1 MRNEIIEDE
10 ICLNICTLTTKVDLK
25 RNKETIKTHESPLVA
40 RRQCDVTQ
48 DFPLGRGHSRK
59 QKWPIS
65 DPRGV
70 SIVEHTDL
78 IIEVINR
85 TSDGIC
91 TGGGVPKSKDRA
103 FSNGHLGNSDG
114 MGKRQVRE
122 VGLTLTFLPHF
133 ISFR

>member
-1 MRNEIIEDE
+1 M
-10 ICLNICTLTTKVDLK
+10 
-25 RNKETIKTHESPLVA
+25 
-40 RRQCDVTQ
+40 
-48 DFPLGRGHSRK
+48 
-59 QKWPIS
+59 
-65 DPRGV
+65 
-70 SIVEHTDL
+70 EHTDL

-122 VGLTLTFLPHF
+122 VGLTLTFLIPTLYF
-133 ISFR
+133 VSLTLFNMKWTALMLFS